1 MKRSAEGIVAAAAAS
16 LLVEVNTSNCAVP
29 GGQLG
34 LPGAPQQRKTGEKK
48 TDEEE
53 EKQREKTKTEMLLS

>member
-29 GGQLG
+29 GDQLE
-34 LPGAPQQRKTGEKK
+34 LPGATQRRKTG
-48 TDEEE
+48 DEE
-53 EKQREKTKTEMLLS
+53 EKQKEKKNTEMLLS